1 MLQHERKYVSKE
13 AELQRPDI
21 LHPSLSFDQKLVTA
35 SDTGHLVTSPSHT
48 TDLGTQLAQYCQHSD
63 HSGDS
68 GNRASVNSQVSNA
81 STQLSANLGVEFFTL
96 VSLFV
101 QCKV

>member
-1 MLQHERKYVSKE
+1 MAINMTCILQHERKYVSKE

-35 SDTGHLVTSPSHT
+35 SDTGHLVTSPGHT

-68 GNRASVNSQVSNA
+68 GNRASVNSQVSIN
-81 STQLSANLGVEFFTL
+81 TTV
-96 VSLFV
+96 
-101 QCKV
+101 CKPWC

>member
-1 MLQHERKYVSKE
+1 MAINTTRILQHERKYVSKE

-68 GNRASVNSQVSNA
+68 GNRASVNSQVSIN
-81 STQLSANLGVEFFTL
+81 TTV
-96 VSLFV
+96 
-101 QCKV
+101 CKPWC